1 MIKKKTTKTIIALLI
16 AMPLTTQLAFAHSG
30 RTDSNGGHKDNK
42 NASGL
47 GSYHYH
53 CGGHPAHLHNNGVC
67 PYSGTSSSS
76 SSSSTSS
83 NSGSSTSSQEAV
95 IAAAKKEATDSGY
108 NAGYTAG
115 CHGEEFNDT
124 NSSTYSTEYKNGYS
138 NGYEKGKSE
147 LETKVNNAYNEGY
160 ELGYKG
166 ESGNNTYTVQAI
178 KDSYSKGYSEGKRVY
193 IDENTNKYIQ
203 YGEEDAHN
211 FAMRTFEDNVPSEL
225 KIKYTTAYNNKT
237 DELKKIAYDEG
248 YVQALNCVAADSS
261 KFNNEEEINSYNEG
275 YSVGT
280 TDLETEKSIAYE
292 AGYAEEEYSVPEKF
306 TVAEAVVMASYK
318 DGEEALR
325 LEKKKQSQVVM
336 GTVAVLLVA
345 GGAGATIVIKKKKS
359 SNKIVLDLDK
369 EDIAS

>member
-1 MIKKKTTKTIIALLI
+1 MTKKKIIKTIIALLI
-16 AMPLTTQLAFAHSG
+16 AMPLTTQLTFAHSG
-30 RTDSNGGHKDNK
+30 RTDSNGGHRDNK
-42 NASGL
+42 NVSGL

-83 NSGSSTSSQEAV
+83 QQDV
-95 IAAAKKEATDSGY
+95 IAAAKKYATDSGY

-115 CHGEEFNDT
+115 CNGQEFNDT
-124 NSSTYSTEYKNGYS
+124 NSSTYSTEYKSGYS

-193 IDENTNKYIQ
+193 IEENTNKYIQ

-211 FAMRTFEDNVPSEL
+211 FVMRTFEDNVPSEL
-225 KIKYTTAYNNKT
+225 KIKYTTSYNNKT

-248 YVQALNCVAADSS
+248 YVQALKCVDSDSS
-261 KFNNEEEINSYNEG
+261 GFNNEEEINSYNEG
-275 YSVGT
+275 YSIGT
-280 TDLETEKSIAYE
+280 SDLETEKSIAYE
-292 AGYAEEEYSVPEKF
+292 AGYSEKGYFIPEKF
-306 TVAEAVVMASYK
+306 NVAENVVMASYK
-318 DGEEALR
+318 EGEEALR
-325 LEKKKQSQVVM
+325 LERKKQSQVVM
-336 GTVAVLLVA
+336 STVAVLLVA
-345 GGAGATIVIKKKKS
+345 GGASTTIFMKRKRASK
-359 SNKIVLDLDK
+359 KIVLDLDK